1 MAVGIHRSNWFARRV
16 LRRVAGLQMRRL
28 QRTVAVLLWLA
39 AAPGVLGD
47 DPPPAEA
54 TPPAGQAPSSGLW
67 SQITNLVAPGT
78 APSEAPVTTA
88 PAESLPPPDEAS
100 AAPPSAPSDGPE
112 SDGALHNGEHVVQQQ
127 TGLLDVHVRD
137 TGLATVLEMLS
148 YETQTNIVTSKS
160 VGGAVSANL
169 YNVTLE
175 EALEALLVPNNLVFQ
190 QRGRTIFVGTPEELA
205 VSEPAPE
212 SRVFRLKY
220 IRPSE
225 AAAAVRGLLGPES
238 SVIEGGGKEGAG
250 EIAGASSDYLIVKDQ
265 PARLA
270 AVATLLAEIDQR
282 PRQVLIESTILRAT
296 LNENNQF
303 GIDFTLLSGVD
314 FQNVSAT
321 STAGADLTLGA
332 LPASQLQDATV
343 NIRTGFA
350 QNVPDGG
357 FNFGL
362 VRDNIGVFVR
372 ALEEVTDVVV
382 VANPKV
388 VALNKQESNVIVG
401 RRDGYITTTVTDTA
415 AVQTVDFLETG
426 TQIRFTPLINEDGS
440 VRLHV
445 HPKDSN
451 GGLNAAN
458 LPFEET
464 TEAQADI
471 LMRDGNTVLI
481 GGLFRE
487 RTVNNRSQLPGLG
500 NVPILG
506 LLMSNRNDTTVR
518 EEVIILLTV
527 HILKEDE
534 AEQAHFRSL
543 LDDVERIRVG
553 TRMGLL
559 HSGRERL
566 AQAFYHEAVRRLE
579 KGDRDLALLNARM
592 TLHNQPQHAA
602 ATRLI
607 ERLEGERFWEE
618 EGTRMH
624 TFILELIGPPAP
636 TPWPQPAF
644 DRPDVR
650 PYLPAT
656 ADQPEEQP

>member
-1 MAVGIHRSNWFARRV
+1 MPVGTHRLNWFARCVR
-16 LRRVAGLQMRRL
+16 RRVADHRMRRL
-28 QRTVAVLLWLA
+28 PGIVAVILGLA
-39 AAPGVLGD
+39 AAPGVLGE
-47 DPPPAEA
+47 DPPVEP
-54 TPPAGQAPSSGLW
+54 TQSAGQSPGLW
-67 SQITNLVAPGT
+67 NQITNLLKPGAPPVEATPT
-78 APSEAPVTTA
+78 AT
-88 PAESLPPPDEAS
+88 PAEVEPPFAESAPPAAVPA
-100 AAPPSAPSDGPE
+100 AAPEP
-112 SDGALHNGEHVVQQQ
+112 DGALHNGEQVVQQQ
-127 TGLLDVHVRD
+127 TGLLDLHVRD
-137 TGLATVLEMLS
+137 TELVTVLEMLS

-175 EALEALLVPNNLVFQ
+175 EALEALLIPNNLVFQ
-190 QRGRTIFVGTPEELA
+190 QRGRTVFVGTPQELA
-205 VSEPAPE
+205 VSEPTPE
-212 SRVFRLKY
+212 SRVLRLQY
-220 IRPSE
+220 IRPAE
-225 AAAAVRGLLGPES
+225 AAAAVRGLLGSEA
-238 SVIEGGGKEGAG
+238 SVIEGGGQAAAG
-250 EIAGASSDYLIVKDQ
+250 EVAGASSDYLIVKDQ

-270 AVATLLAEIDQR
+270 AVAALLAEIDQR
-282 PRQVLIESTILRAT
+282 PRQVLIEATILRAT

-314 FQNVSAT
+314 FQNVAAT

-332 LPASQLQDATV
+332 LPASQFQDATV
-343 NIRTGFA
+343 NVRTRFA
-350 QNVPDGG
+350 QNVPDDG

-362 VRDNIGVFVR
+362 VRDNIGAFIR

-401 RRDGYITTTVTDTA
+401 RRDGYITTTVTETA

-426 TQIRFTPLINEDGS
+426 TQIRFKPLINDDGS

-471 LMRDGNTVLI
+471 LLRDGNTVLI

-487 RTVNNRSQLPGLG
+487 RTVNNRAQLPGLG
-500 NVPILG
+500 NIPILG

-579 KGDRDLALLNARM
+579 RGERDLALLNARM
-592 TLHNQPQHAA
+592 TLHNQPQHVA

-624 TFILELIGPPAP
+624 TFILELVGPPGP
-636 TPWPQPAF
+636 TPWPTPAF
-644 DRPDVR
+644 ERPDVR
-650 PYLPAT
+650 PHLPAMG
-656 ADQPEEQP
+656 DVSEEQP